1 MTRLPAANKAY
12 RAQPKPDH
20 KLMTTTYPW
29 NLLHQGICNKSPRP
43 SHARCLAQWSCSPT
57 FSTRELFGKIS
68 FGLSHSIGV
77 WRQVSYERC
86 CCAPWSVAKQ
96 TRPSVDVMLQRCSGF
111 CGQYR
116 SSGQPLAELKAPQS
130 FWPEGVKDDEFPIRR
145 YLFRGLPF
153 WAFCS
158 T

>member
-1 MTRLPAANKAY
+1 MLLANPPKIRCRNFKMLRAQQLVGAAKVEAFLREHLQPVSNALLLEIRTKRASIPSSECSVVNAMTRQPAANKAY

-20 KLMTTTYPW
+20 KLMTTTNPW
-29 NLLHQGICNKSPRP
+29 NLMHQGTCNKSPRP

-86 CCAPWSVAKQ
+86 
-96 TRPSVDVMLQRCSGF
+96 
-111 CGQYR
+111 
-116 SSGQPLAELKAPQS
+116 
-130 FWPEGVKDDEFPIRR
+130 
-145 YLFRGLPF
+145 
-153 WAFCS
+153 
-158 T
+158 